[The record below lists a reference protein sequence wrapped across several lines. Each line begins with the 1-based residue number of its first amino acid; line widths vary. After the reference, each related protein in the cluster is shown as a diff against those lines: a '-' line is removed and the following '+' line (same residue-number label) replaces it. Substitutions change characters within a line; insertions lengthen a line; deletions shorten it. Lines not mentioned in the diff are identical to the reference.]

1 MFEQFGEFDSC
12 EELNRAAAA
21 QLAEGDT
28 DAIYTIAKENGIDRE
43 DAEDYIDGLVPE
55 LVTPLMA
62 AYGKLAVEK
71 KELKLE
77 GIMEDWMEYIRIQ
90 CRDDGRMAAA
100 VRKKGKSLKGCIAV
114 LLGWSLEHAK
124 PVPEEILKECKISY
138 RVSLGIPGMG
148 QAKKMIREYY
158 MGEGK

>member
-1 MFEQFGEFDSC
+1 MFEKFGEFDSC

-28 DAIYTIAKENGIDRE
+28 DAIYTIAEENGIDRE

-90 CRDDGRMAAA
+90 CRDDGRMAA
-100 VRKKGKSLKGCIAV
+100 V
-114 LLGWSLEHAK
+114 L
-124 PVPEEILKECKISY
+124 
-138 RVSLGIPGMG
+138 
-148 QAKKMIREYY
+148 
-158 MGEGK
+158 